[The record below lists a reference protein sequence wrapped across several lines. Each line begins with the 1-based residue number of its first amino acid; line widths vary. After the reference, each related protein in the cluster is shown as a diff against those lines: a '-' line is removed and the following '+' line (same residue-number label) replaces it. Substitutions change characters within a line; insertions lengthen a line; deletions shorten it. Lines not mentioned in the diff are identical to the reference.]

1 MYLAPVALPK
11 LTLTAVAVRPANGT
25 GALPEEAPGVG
36 LLVWTITQSVLQS
49 LFPKL
54 HDMKNEKTEILNLID
69 FRF

>member
-36 LLVWTITQSVLQS
+36 LLVWISAQVVVPQASAGVL
-49 LFPKL
+49 L
-54 HDMKNEKTEILNLID
+54 HVVWKVCPLEAGGA
-69 FRF
+69 

>member
-36 LLVWTITQSVLQS
+36 LLVWISA
-49 LFPKL
+49 
-54 HDMKNEKTEILNLID
+54 
-69 FRF
+69 